1 MVNHNLTID
10 DNSIIDLTTDNNS
23 YNLDIGVSIIPGPQ
37 PKGVDYN
44 NLKNKPSINGVTIQ
58 GDKLAS
64 TYNVASIYYHTTSEW
79 DSQISLISQVGVLY
93 VYTDYQTKIE
103 NNETHY
109 IPGIK
114 LGDGIT
120 IVKDLP
126 FSSGSGAGVIPSGG
140 LTDDL
145 LAKRASGDYE
155 LYWVTPASSAEQDN
169 TRPITAAAVY
179 TEIGN
184 INALLATI

>member
-10 DNSIIDLTTDNNS
+10 ENSIIDLTTDNNS
-23 YNLDIGVSIIPGPQ
+23 YDLDIGVSIIPGPQ

-44 NLKNKPSINGVTIQ
+44 NLKNKPSINGITIQ

-64 TYNVASIYYHTTSEW
+64 AYNIASIYYHTTAEW
-79 DSQISLISQVGVLY
+79 EEQTTLISQVGILY
-93 VYTDYQTKIE
+93 VYTDYQSTTEGGQIK
-103 NNETHY
+103 Y

-114 LGDGIT
+114 LGDGTTKVI
-120 IVKDLP
+120 DLP
-126 FSSGSGAGVIPSGG
+126 FSSGSGTGAIPSGG
-140 LTDDL
+140 LADDL
-145 LAKRASGDYE
+145 LAKRTSGDYE
-155 LYWVTPASSAEQDN
+155 FYWVTPASSAEQDN